1 MKIRKV
7 FITRVISKNFITDFV
22 QQMRNI
28 VGGRMKSYEK
38 MLDDEIKDA
47 FNELYKV
54 YPTVFN
60 TNFRLQEFT
69 AGAMAIM
76 VYGDIDEDS

>member
-38 MLDDEIKDA
+38 MLDVEIKDA
-47 FNELYKV
+47 FEELYKV
-54 YPTVFN
+54 YPSVFN
-60 TNFRLQEFT
+60 TNFRIQQFT
-69 AGAMAIM
+69 QGAMAII
-76 VYGDIDEDS
+76 VYGDLDEDS